1 MKINFKKLSPFIIII
16 TSIVVVNL
24 MVKLKPEAEFQKPKI
39 IPQVVET
46 LSAYPT
52 EVQAKINS
60 QGYN

>member
-46 LSAYPT
+46 LAAYPT
-52 EVQAKINS
+52 
-60 QGYN
+60 